1 MEKVALILLST
12 LILSGCSSYGMQG
25 NSAAVQA
32 GAAIGGVLG
41 AIVGDRHLSGEK
53 TSIFPLKFLIAAR
66 RQTDKAK

>member
-41 AIVGDRHLSGEK
+41 AIVGDRAGGYNAS
-53 TSIFPLKFLIAAR
+53 
-66 RQTDKAK
+66 

>member
-41 AIVGDRHLSGEK
+41 AIEVTGQADTMLRSSELWRE
-53 TSIFPLKFLIAAR
+53 
-66 RQTDKAK
+66 Q

>member
-25 NSAAVQA
+25 NPAAVQA

-41 AIVGDRHLSGEK
+41 AIVGDRAGRTMLRSSE
-53 TSIFPLKFLIAAR
+53 LWR
-66 RQTDKAK
+66 EQ